1 MYVVIL
7 GAGRVGSSLASWFL
21 ESGSEVAVIDS
32 DKKKT
37 QILDE
42 ACTRRNVQTLQ
53 PLYTAICQ
61 TLQPTCNVQTLLAA
75 ICQTLQPLY
84 ALY

>member
-32 DKKKT
+32 DKMKS
-37 QILDE
+37 QFLVE
-42 ACTRRNVQTLQ
+42 ALG
-53 PLYTAICQ
+53 
-61 TLQPTCNVQTLLAA
+61 
-75 ICQTLQPLY
+75 
-84 ALY
+84 